1 MKNKYFPLCCAFL
14 IALIALAVS
23 CGDDRKEIKNLQSET
38 MALHDQAMKAMT
50 EMKRKGRALQME
62 RTTLDSLHTDTLR
75 SKAIMQVLVQM
86 DKAEADMMA
95 WMEQY
100 KIPDEMPK
108 EEALRYMQEQKKMM
122 EKNLTD
128 MTAWKQSG
136 L

>member
-1 MKNKYFPLCCAFL
+1 MKNKHFPLCCAFL

-23 CGDDRKEIKNLQSET
+23 CGDDRKEIKNLESET

-62 RTTLDSLHTDTLR
+62 RTTLDSLRTDTLR

-86 DKAEADMMA
+86 EKAEADMMT